1 MSDLKNAPGKPSGKA
16 SGTGAANAA
25 GMASKRSGPSPVIIV
40 GAVVAAV
47 LLAAVVAI
55 IIAGGGNESTS
66 GGGERVQNAPVAAG
80 LLDERIPDVLAR
92 EVRPLE
98 IEGDPLP
105 PFGSEVDDPAIGM
118 RPPTI
123 FGEAPDGTGHTVS
136 GDLADPTLLVFLAH
150 WCPACNEELPVYA
163 ELASS
168 GLLPEN
174 LNVYGVLTSIT
185 PGRPGF
191 PPAQWLADGAWEFDT
206 IVDMPDMDRGGE
218 FVASSAYGLTATP
231 FTVLIDNGV
240 VIDRWSGVS
249 SPSEILR
256 RVSAVGGTSIEE

>member
-1 MSDLKNAPGKPSGKA
+1 MTDLKNAP
-16 SGTGAANAA
+16 TGAP
-25 GMASKRSGPSPVIIV
+25 GKGSGRSGPNPVIIV

-47 LLAAVVAI
+47 LVAAVVAI
-55 IIAGGGNESTS
+55 IAAGGGGSDSGSS
-66 GGGERVQNAPVAAG
+66 GGDRVQNAPVAPG

-98 IEGDPLP
+98 VDGDPLP
-105 PFGSEVDDPAIGM
+105 PYVNEADDPAIGM

-136 GDLADPTLLVFLAH
+136 PDLADPTLLVFLAH
-150 WCPACNEELPVYA
+150 WCPACDEELPVYA
-163 ELASS
+163 ELAAS
-168 GLLPEN
+168 GLFPDN
-174 LNVYGVLTSIT
+174 LNVYAVLTSIT

-191 PPAQWLADGAWEFDT
+191 PPAQWLADGGWEFDT

-231 FTVLIDNGV
+231 FSVLIDDGV
-240 VIDRWSGVS
+240 VVDRWSGVAG
-249 SPSEILR
+249 PAEILR
-256 RVSAVGGTSIEE
+256 RVSVVGGTPVE

>member
-1 MSDLKNAPGKPSGKA
+1 MSDLKNAPAGSSAKSSSGPTGKGSG
-16 SGTGAANAA
+16 
-25 GMASKRSGPSPVIIV
+25 RSGPSPVIIV

-55 IIAGGGNESTS
+55 IAAGGGGSDS
-66 GGGERVQNAPVAAG
+66 GSSSGDRVQNAPVAPG

-98 IEGDPLP
+98 IDGDPLP
-105 PFGSEVDDPAIGM
+105 PYVSGVDDPAIGM

-174 LNVYGVLTSIT
+174 LNVYAVLTSIT

-191 PPAQWLADGAWEFDT
+191 PPAQWLADGGWQFDT

-218 FVASSAYGLTATP
+218 FVASSFYGLTATP
-231 FTVLIDNGV
+231 FSVLIDDGV
-240 VIDRWSGVS
+240 VIDRWSGVAT
-249 SPSEILR
+249 PAEILQ
-256 RVSAVGGTSIEE
+256 RVSVVGGTAVG